1 MKTKL
6 HKLVFLSALTIVGM
20 QGANAQDYKGI
31 PFGGT
36 ATKIGV
42 TLGVG
47 DKLQM
52 ENFDRLP
59 SNVDGANYVGDT
71 ANPIDPTPAEAA
83 TYYEVNTST
92 EGEANLEYRT
102 GSTVDLKSIIY
113 PDTSVGYVLTSIV
126 GQEFQMYTV
135 EVMQSGSYTATV
147 NYKNTSTAKQFQVF
161 LYPTTAT
168 AFPPNSTNGTK
179 ILINTNTAGTST
191 PALTGTGGAFMN
203 SASTNPF
210 DLTAGTY
217 FLRTRELSTGGYEID
232 YITFTLNATLSTED
246 LQLEANTLKAY
257 PNPAQGGQFNLNIE
271 SDWQVYSLLGAKV
284 LEGKGKNVD
293 LSSFAKGTYI
303 LKTEN
308 SSIKLISE

>member
-6 HKLVFLSALTIVGM
+6 HKLVFLSALAIIIV

-52 ENFDRLP
+52 ENFDRVA

-71 ANPIDPTPAEAA
+71 ATPIDPTPGEAA
-83 TYYEVNTST
+83 TYYEVNTSL

-102 GSTVDLKSIIY
+102 GSTVDLRSIIY
-113 PDTSVGYVLTSIV
+113 PDTSVGYVLTSIQ

-147 NYKNTSTAKQFQVF
+147 NYKNTSLAKQFQVF
-161 LYPTTAT
+161 LYPSTAT
-168 AFPPNSTNGTK
+168 TFPPNSTNGTK
-179 ILINTNTAGTST
+179 ILVNTNTAGTSI
-191 PALTGTGGAFMN
+191 PALTGTGGVFID
-203 SASTNPF
+203 SAPTNPF

-217 FLRTRELSTGGYEID
+217 FLRTREVSAAGYEID
-232 YITFTLNATLSTED
+232 YITFTLNTTLSTED
-246 LQLEANTLKAY
+246 IQLESNILKAY
-257 PNPAQGGQFNLNIE
+257 PNPAKGGQFNLNIE
-271 SDWQVYSLLGAKV
+271 NDWQVYSILGAKV
-284 LEGKGKNVD
+284 LQGKGKNVD
-293 LSSFAKGTYI
+293 LSGFAKGTYI

-308 SSIKLISE
+308 SSIKLLSE